1 VLGFDEVVYA
11 HDVLRAAHGDKA
23 SGNWTVRR
31 AGGTSFVDVLARAD
45 ALDPSAIVLLTD
57 LDGPIGPAPK
67 RPVIWACCAAA
78 RITPPFGQILDLT
91 A

>member
-1 VLGFDEVVYA
+1 
-11 HDVLRAAHGDKA
+11 VLRAADVERA
-23 SGNWTVRR
+23 SGSWRVRR

-57 LDGPIGPAPK
+57 LDGPIGPAPR
-67 RPVIWACCAAA
+67 RPVIWACC
-78 RITPPFGQILDLT
+78 RIPRTAPPFGQILDLT